1 MEFLTRKQNKQKQ
14 EIIESITTEEAIKLA
29 LTKFNASYINA
40 VKELEQAK
48 IKEQQA
54 HQVVV
59 DKLARVQELQG
70 LKDSFTTQLNNSNK
84 GGQQ

>member
-1 MEFLTRKQNKQKQ
+1 MEFLTKKQNKQKQ
-14 EIIESITTEEAIKLA
+14 DIIESITTEEAIKLA

-40 VKELEQAK
+40 IKELEQAK

-59 DKLARVQELQG
+59 DKLAKVQELQG
-70 LKDSFTTQLNNSNK
+70 LKDSFTTQLNNSNN
-84 GGQQ
+84 GGQK